1 MKSAY
6 HQASQNHICSFP
18 KFHWSFVIHLFGV
31 ELMSMHYLNIM
42 NRLFIFS
49 RLMLIV
55 LTKCGFLFDF
65 NWWLYKVVI
74 NVVMVITFYYLL
86 WAQEVKWRA
95 TNEFVLIN
103 LLTKVILDYFIEKD
117 GEYWVNAWVNT

>member
-1 MKSAY
+1 
-6 HQASQNHICSFP
+6 
-18 KFHWSFVIHLFGV
+18 
-31 ELMSMHYLNIM
+31 
-42 NRLFIFS
+42 
-49 RLMLIV
+49 
-55 LTKCGFLFDF
+55 
-65 NWWLYKVVI
+65 
-74 NVVMVITFYYLL
+74 MVITFYYLL